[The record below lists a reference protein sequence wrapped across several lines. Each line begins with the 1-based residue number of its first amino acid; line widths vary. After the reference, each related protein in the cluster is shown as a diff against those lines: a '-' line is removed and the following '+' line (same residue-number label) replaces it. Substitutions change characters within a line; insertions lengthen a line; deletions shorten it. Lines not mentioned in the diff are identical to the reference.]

1 MGQESI
7 ESSLECVLLP
17 EYVLLGEH
25 SANQF
30 AVTLSRTCSL
40 TRMQCLQESVARVK
54 SLSLSGK
61 LLYPIADKFMVQWP
75 DLLAKYPRARY
86 VGFVI

>member
-1 MGQESI
+1 MKRSMAVTSRKLGPLFTQHPVQESI
-7 ESSLECVLLP
+7 
-17 EYVLLGEH
+17 
-25 SANQF
+25 
-30 AVTLSRTCSL
+30 
-40 TRMQCLQESVARVK
+40 ARVK

-86 VGFVI
+86 IGFVI

>member
-1 MGQESI
+1 MAHVHAPSPRPPLSSLSIQESI
-7 ESSLECVLLP
+7 
-17 EYVLLGEH
+17 
-25 SANQF
+25 
-30 AVTLSRTCSL
+30 
-40 TRMQCLQESVARVK
+40 ARVK

-75 DLLAKYPRARY
+75 DLLSKYPRAKY